1 MSKQIF
7 SLDHLTEVQQI
18 ELPQRSRP
26 PIGHTPQPQQ
36 RTVTL
41 CASCQHQSAD
51 NFDVCNAA
59 SWEGGPVG
67 GRFVMWK
74 CSGWEGKTE

>member
-1 MSKQIF
+1 MAKQIF
-7 SLDHLTEVQQI
+7 SLDHLTEA
-18 ELPQRSRP
+18 PQRSRP
-26 PIGHTPQPQQ
+26 SIAHTQAPQQ

-67 GRFVMWK
+67 NTFVMWA
-74 CSGWEGKTE
+74 CSGHEAKGT